1 MGPLHG
7 YGIAGRIRQ
16 VSEDRLVQRQG
27 TIYPALGRLEQR
39 GWIRSEWRK
48 SETNRRTKFY
58 FFGRVGCK
66 RIEDETGHWGRMA
79 ATMARFRAPSD

>member
-1 MGPLHG
+1 M
-7 YGIAGRIRQ
+7 
-16 VSEDRLVQRQG
+16 SENRLVQRQG

-58 FFGRVGCK
+58 FLSRVGRK
-66 RIEDETGHWGRMA
+66 GIEDETGHWGRMA

>member
-16 VSEDRLVQRQG
+16 VSEYRLVKHLG

-58 FFGRVGCK
+58 FLSRVGCK